1 MRLRGGV
8 TLVTVATLAAASP
21 SADLLDRAPVSRH
34 ALWKVEGGRSP
45 VYLLGSIHVLR
56 PQNYPLERPIE
67 DAFDEARVVAFEIDI
82 DQARAAVRRAG
93 PVPDGRAHPARTLR
107 EQLSPKTHR
116 AVVGYLEGASLPGT
130 LLDHMH
136 PSMAAGALVQ
146 LELRRLG
153 FDPEWGV
160 DAYYYRRA
168 RKYGKTVVP
177 LETVPERL
185 DGFGTLSDRASDEL
199 IEATLQDVA
208 ELRPLL
214 RDLIRAWKGGEVDRL
229 ETIVNGAFHHQPE
242 LYGPLLAR
250 RNERWIPK
258 IEALIGGDHPALVI
272 VGTGHLVGDD
282 SLVAMLR
289 AKGYVVEQ
297 Q

>member
-1 MRLRGGV
+1 MRLSGGIALAV
-8 TLVTVATLAAASP
+8 VATLAAASP
-21 SADLLDRAPVSRH
+21 HVDILDRAPVSRH
-34 ALWKVEGGRSP
+34 ALWKIEGGRSP
-45 VYLLGSIHVLR
+45 VYLLGSIHILR

-67 DAFDEARVVAFEIDI
+67 DAFDEARIVAFEIDVE
-82 DQARAAVRRAG
+82 QARAAVRRAG
-93 PVPDGRAHPARTLR
+93 PAPDERRPERTLR
-107 EQLSPKTHR
+107 GQLSAKTYR
-116 AVVGYLEGASLPGT
+116 AVVSHLEGVGLPGN

-136 PSMAAGALVQ
+136 PSLAAGVLVQ

-168 RKYGKTVVP
+168 RKYGKTVLP
-177 LETVPERL
+177 LETVPEQL
-185 DGFGTLSDRASDEL
+185 EAFGEMSDRASDAL
-199 IEATLQDVA
+199 ITATLQDVA
-208 ELRPLL
+208 ALRPML

-229 ETIVNGAFHHQPE
+229 DTMVNGAFHDKPE

-258 IEALIGGDHPALVI
+258 IEALVGGDAPALVI